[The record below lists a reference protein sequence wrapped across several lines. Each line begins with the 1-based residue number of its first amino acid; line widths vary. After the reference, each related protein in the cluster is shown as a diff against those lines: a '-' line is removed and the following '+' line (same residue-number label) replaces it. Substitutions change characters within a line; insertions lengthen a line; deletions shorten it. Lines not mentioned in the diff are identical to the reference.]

1 MTRLA
6 SFAAAAAVGI
16 ALLWVAPTVGLIVIA
31 ALFVII
37 PPWGRT
43 YAERAVISGI
53 VLLGAAAV
61 IFPRAGSTPID
72 AFTARSFLSALVV
85 LSVALYFAPSLRH
98 TPLPKPRVTGL
109 ILLGIVAGLT
119 YWLISAYVGVS
130 SEQILSGL
138 FFSGWDN
145 QGHFTTFANTYVANS
160 TSWPTADGSV
170 AWNQWYPSLH
180 TIVWA
185 LLEYAGGSTGL
196 DRVELLFPFVQWS
209 AIGFALSVT
218 SLAWVAS
225 DLAGRW
231 AVSLATKRTTQ
242 IATALAAAATGVWIF
257 LGSPQYL
264 FNAGFTNFVMGV
276 AVVTTASYLSI
287 RSMRSARTLGWFLV
301 PLAAI
306 AVIGLWTPLVIVLV
320 PAGVIVA
327 IALLRTTTI
336 LGIIWI
342 LANAILGGVLAWQQG
357 RAILAAEDGADAGEF
372 AEAIGAVGTG
382 MAPFNIAAGIA
393 APFLAVA
400 IAIALRG
407 HRPLAFGIAAPSVL
421 TGLLALAFIP
431 GTDAAGIGRIQS
443 YYVLKSLDA
452 ALLATAPLLAAAAA
466 VAFLVLIRQ
475 LSTLTAV
482 VASTAAAVAAVAAFG
497 YVGTTPASLST
508 GFTVAPGVQ
517 AGLDRTK
524 GINDPLIGES
534 ILATVNGITD
544 LPDYTPMMWD
554 GSGTLPNLWAA
565 TLHETLSSEQQSFY
579 VGLPQ
584 FPYGEDTYEYIRSE
598 LSENPSLRLAVTW
611 FRQSSGD
618 YLNLRLVSADPRQVR
633 VVQVPM
639 RQGDLCP
646 ECEATRD

>member
-1 MTRLA
+1 MTRLT

-16 ALLWVAPTVGLIVIA
+16 ALLWVAPTIGLIAIA
-31 ALFVII
+31 VLLVVV

-53 VLLGAAAV
+53 VLLGVAAV

-85 LSVALYFAPSLRH
+85 LSAALYLVPALRN
-98 TPLPKPRVTGL
+98 TPLPKPRITGVV
-109 ILLGIVAGLT
+109 LLAIASGLT
-119 YWLISAYVGVS
+119 YWLISAYLGVS
-130 SEQILSGL
+130 SQQILSGL

-145 QGHFTTFANTYVANS
+145 HGHFTTFANTYTANS
-160 TSWPTADGSV
+160 TTWPTTDGAM

-180 TIVWA
+180 TTVWA
-185 LLEYAGGSTGL
+185 LMEYAGGSTGL
-196 DRVELLFPFVQWS
+196 GRVELLFPFVQWS
-209 AIGFALSVT
+209 AIGFALSIT

-231 AVSLATKRTTQ
+231 AVSLATRRTAQ
-242 IATALAAAATGVWIF
+242 IATALAAAVTGVWIF

-264 FNAGFTNFVMGV
+264 FNSGFTNFVMGV
-276 AVVTTASYLSI
+276 AVVTTASYLSV

-306 AVIGLWTPLVIVLV
+306 AVIGLWTPLVIVLI

-327 IALLRTTTI
+327 IAVLRTKTV

-357 RAILAAEDGADAGEF
+357 SAILAAEDGADATEF

-407 HRPLAFGIAAPSVL
+407 HRPLTFGIAAPSVL
-421 TGLLALAFIP
+421 TGLLALAFVP
-431 GTDAAGIGRIQS
+431 GTDAAGISRIQS

-466 VAFLVLIRQ
+466 VAFLVLVRQ
-475 LSTLTAV
+475 LSTVTAV
-482 VASTAAAVAAVAAFG
+482 AASSGATVAAVAVFG
-497 YVGTTPASLST
+497 YVGSTPETLST

-517 AGLDRTK
+517 AGLDRTR

-534 ILATVNGITD
+534 ILATVNGIAD
-544 LPDYTPMMWD
+544 LPEYSPMMWD

-565 TLHETLSSEQQSFY
+565 SLHETLSSSQQAFY
-579 VGLPQ
+579 VSLPQ
-584 FPYGEDTYEYIRSE
+584 FPYGDDAYEYVRE
-598 LSENPSLRLAVTW
+598 QLSADTNLRLAITW
-611 FRQSSGD
+611 FRPSSGE
-618 YLNLRLVSADPRQVR
+618 YLTLRFTSSDPRQVR
-633 VVQVPM
+633 IVEVSM
-639 RQGDLCP
+639 RESVLCP
-646 ECEATRD
+646 ECSGT

>member
-16 ALLWVAPTVGLIVIA
+16 ALLWVAPTVGLMVIVV
-31 ALFVII
+31 LLVII

-61 IFPRAGSTPID
+61 VFPRAGSTPID

-85 LSVALYFAPSLRH
+85 LSVALYLVPSLRN

-119 YWLISAYVGVS
+119 YWLISAYLGVS

-145 QGHFTTFANTYVANS
+145 QGHFTTFANTYTANS
-160 TSWPTADGSV
+160 TSWPTTDGSV

-180 TIVWA
+180 TTVWA

-196 DRVELLFPFVQWS
+196 GRVELLFPFVQWS
-209 AIGFALSVT
+209 AIGFALSVA

-231 AVSLATKRTTQ
+231 AVSLATKRMAQ
-242 IATALAAAATGVWIF
+242 IATALAAAAAGVWIF

-306 AVIGLWTPLVIVLV
+306 AVIGLWTPLVIVLI

-327 IALLRTTTI
+327 IALLRSKTV

-357 RAILAAEDGADAGEF
+357 SAILAAEDGADAGEF

-382 MAPFNIAAGIA
+382 MAPFNIAAGIT

-407 HRPLAFGIAAPSVL
+407 HRPLTFGIAAPSVL

-431 GTDAAGIGRIQS
+431 GTDAAGISRIQS

-466 VAFLVLIRQ
+466 VTFLVLLRQ

-482 VASTAAAVAAVAAFG
+482 VASSAVAIAAATAFG
-497 YVGTTPASLST
+497 YVGSTPKTLST

-524 GINDPLIGES
+524 GINDSLIGES
-534 ILATVNGITD
+534 ILATVNGIAD
-544 LPDYTPMMWD
+544 LPDYSPMMWD

-598 LSENPSLRLAVTW
+598 LSGNPSLRLVVTW

-639 RQGDLCP
+639 RQSDLCP

>member
-1 MTRLA
+1 VTRLA
-6 SFAAAAAVGI
+6 SFAAAAVVGI
-16 ALLWVAPTVGLIVIA
+16 ALLWVAPAIGLLAIA
-31 ALFVII
+31 VLLVVL

-53 VLLGAAAV
+53 VLLGAAAL

-72 AFTARSFLSALVV
+72 AFTARSFLSALVIV
-85 LSVALYFAPSLRH
+85 SVALYLVPALRN

-119 YWLISAYVGVS
+119 YWLISAYLGVS
-130 SEQILSGL
+130 SEQIVSGL

-145 QGHFTTFANTYVANS
+145 QGHFTTFANTYTANS
-160 TSWPTADGSV
+160 TTWPTTDGSV

-180 TIVWA
+180 TTVWA
-185 LLEYAGGSTGL
+185 LVEYAGGSTGL
-196 DRVELLFPFVQWS
+196 GRVELLFPFVQWS
-209 AIGFALSVT
+209 AIGFALSVA

-231 AVSLATKRTTQ
+231 ALSMATKRTAQ
-242 IATALAAAATGVWIF
+242 IATALAAAVTGVWIF

-287 RSMRSARTLGWFLV
+287 RSMQSARTLGWFLV

-327 IALLRTTTI
+327 IALLRTKTV

-357 RAILAAEDGADAGEF
+357 SAILAAEDGADAGEF

-407 HRPLAFGIAAPSVL
+407 HRPLAFGVAAPSVL

-431 GTDAAGIGRIQS
+431 GTDAAGISRIQS

-466 VAFLVLIRQ
+466 VAFLVLLRQ
-475 LSTLTAV
+475 LGTLTAV
-482 VASTAAAVAAVAAFG
+482 VVSCAAALAAIAAFG
-497 YVGTTPASLST
+497 YVGATPATLSS

-534 ILATVNGITD
+534 ILATVKGIAG
-544 LPDYTPMMWD
+544 LLEYSPMMWD

-565 TLHETLSSEQQSFY
+565 TLHGTPSSEQQSFY
-579 VGLPQ
+579 VGLPE
-584 FPYGEDTYEYIRSE
+584 FPYGDDAYEYLRTE
-598 LSENPSLRLAVTW
+598 LAANADLRLAVTW
-611 FRQSSGD
+611 FRESSGQFLD
-618 YLNLRLVSADPRQVR
+618 LRLRSADPRQVQLVR
-633 VVQVPM
+633 IPM
-639 RQGDLCP
+639 QPSALCP
-646 ECEATRD
+646 ECTEA